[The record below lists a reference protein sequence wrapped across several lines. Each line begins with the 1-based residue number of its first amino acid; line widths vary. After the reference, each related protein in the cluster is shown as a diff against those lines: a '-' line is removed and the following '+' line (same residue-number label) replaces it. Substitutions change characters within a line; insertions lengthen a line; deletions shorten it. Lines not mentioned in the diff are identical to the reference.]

1 MHVGSWVGLGGV
13 GEWLVGVYYMVIFM
27 PNTTTVNVEVEVVL
41 FLRGDCGFCSAWPR
55 LKLNTKIGLPTTH
68 HTNS

>member
-41 FLRGDCGFCSAWPR
+41 FLRGDCGFYNHSLIL
-55 LKLNTKIGLPTTH
+55 LKN
-68 HTNS
+68 